1 MLSVLSFRSDSL
13 EFMYEAA
20 PAHKNTRE
28 LNLNDPLNDAGPSS
42 IQMSLKDKIEG
53 RKAKDVTK
61 IRPREPDI

>member
-1 MLSVLSFRSDSL
+1 
-13 EFMYEAA
+13 MYEAA

-28 LNLNDPLNDAGPSS
+28 LNLNDPLNAAGPSS

-61 IRPREPDI
+61 IRPRETDI